1 MRRILLL
8 GVLALLSLPAQW
20 CLADSDAD
28 GAAQDQKIS
37 QLIAQLGDPEYA
49 VRERAQQDL
58 GKLGFA
64 AFDALTEAENSD
76 DIEIAAQARYLVKL
90 IRVDWTQE
98 NDPAQVRQILKD
110 YELQSEVARLQRI
123 KMLADLPGDI
133 GMEFLCRLA
142 RFEQSHLLAKHAA
155 LAVINEP
162 LPPGDEAWNKRSKLI
177 TRTLDRSNRT
187 AARWLKTYVQARQA
201 PDAALAEWK
210 KLAELEEQTLEQF
223 PQQSQNQ
230 FVMQLLRQQID
241 TLDRLGRTD
250 DATKTMQKMVAIERG
265 DSQSLTEL
273 VDWLAERKAWP
284 IIDEVAAKFSGNFD
298 ADALLLYTL
307 AQARLAQG
315 SDALAEEAAA
325 KALKINSDK
334 AAEHLL
340 VAFRLSER
348 GLMKWSDREYRFV
361 IDIGPPHADAVI
373 KARSLLAENLH
384 DRQEDLAAAEVLKGL
399 ADGIDKD
406 RLVSRAVNQQGRDA
420 AAIKSRMHFFFA
432 QHQASLGDRAKQKE
446 LLDKGLAEDPTDADV
461 LIALYQYSDKD
472 PAERKKVVELIKKA
486 GEQQRAIIEEAP
498 DDPTAYNQLAWL
510 IANTEGDFDEAIRL
524 SHKSIELKRAG
535 GYLDTLG
542 HCYAA
547 KGDFENAV
555 RYQTEASKLDPHSQ
569 AIIRKL
575 EVFRKALA
583 EKQPAAK
590 SDDKKP
596 AADKADSPKPE
607 K

>member
-1 MRRILLL
+1 MLLTQ
-8 GVLALLSLPAQW
+8 ALPCPA
-20 CLADSDAD
+20 AVDNDAD
-28 GAAQDQKIS
+28 AQDQKIA
-37 QLIAQLGDPEYA
+37 QLIAQLGDPEYT

-58 GKLGFA
+58 AKHGFA
-64 AFDALTEAENSD
+64 AFDALTAAENSD
-76 DIEIAAQARYLVKL
+76 DIEVAAQARYLVKL

-98 NDPAQVRQILKD
+98 SDPPQVRQILKD
-110 YELQSEVARLQRI
+110 YELQSEVARLARI
-123 KMLADLPGDI
+123 KGLADLPDDI

-142 RFEQSHLLAKHAA
+142 RFEQSHLLSKQAA
-155 LAVINEP
+155 LAVMNEP
-162 LPPGDEAWNKRSKLI
+162 LPPGDDAWNKRSKTI
-177 TRTLDRSNRT
+177 ARTLDRSNRT
-187 AARWLKTYVQARQA
+187 AARWLKTYVQSRSDAE
-201 PDAALAEWK
+201 AALVEWK
-210 KLAELEEQTLEQF
+210 KLAQLEEQTLEQY

-230 FVMQLLRQQID
+230 LVLQLLRQQVD
-241 TLDRLGRTD
+241 TLDRLGRPE
-250 DATKTMQKMVAIERG
+250 DATDAMRKMVQIERG

-273 VDWLAERKAWP
+273 VEWLVGRNAWSV
-284 IIDEVAAKFSGNFD
+284 IDDVAAKFSGNFD

-315 SDALAEEAAA
+315 NEALAEEAAS
-325 KALKINSDK
+325 KALKINADK
-334 AAEHLL
+334 GAEHLL
-340 VAFRLSER
+340 VAFRLAER

-361 IDIGPPHADAVI
+361 IDLGPPHADAVI

-384 DRQEDLAAAEVLKGL
+384 DRLEDLAAAEVLKGL
-399 ADGIDKD
+399 VDGMDKD
-406 RLVSRAVNQQGRDA
+406 RAVNRAVNQQGRDA
-420 AAIKSRMHFFFA
+420 AAIKSRMNFFFA
-432 QHQASLGDRAKQKE
+432 AHQATLGDRAKQKE

-461 LIALYQYSDKD
+461 LIALYEFTDKE

-510 IANTEGDFDEAIRL
+510 IANTEGDFDDAIRL

-569 AIIRKL
+569 AITRKL
-575 EVFRKALA
+575 EVFRKGLA
-583 EKQPAAK
+583 ERQQQ
-590 SDDKKP
+590 
-596 AADKADSPKPE
+596 SPKPGDE
-607 K
+607 KTGEKK